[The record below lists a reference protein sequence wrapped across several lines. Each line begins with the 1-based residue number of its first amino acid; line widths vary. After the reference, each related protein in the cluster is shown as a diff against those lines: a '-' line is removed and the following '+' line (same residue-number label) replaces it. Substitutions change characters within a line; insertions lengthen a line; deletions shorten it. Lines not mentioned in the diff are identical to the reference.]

1 MSVGL
6 CSLDLHQRAGPQCW
20 HGGEGQQPLHGG
32 HCPGDPG
39 CSGGGSCA
47 GLRRHETLAEEEER
61 WASSLFR
68 GQTCLYNCYR
78 LWVGIWDE
86 VFQLEH
92 PCCCVG
98 CTGVLL
104 LGLMIRI
111 CCEMFFSLHGRDPFD
126 PQLQPLRH
134 K

>member
-1 MSVGL
+1 MVGIVLGILAALVAGAVLAFVVMKHLRKKKKGGPPL
-6 CSLDLHQRAGPQCW
+6 CSVDL
-20 HGGEGQQPLHGG
+20 
-32 HCPGDPG
+32 
-39 CSGGGSCA
+39 
-47 GLRRHETLAEEEER
+47 
-61 WASSLFR
+61 
-68 GQTCLYNCYR
+68 GQTCLYNCYQ

-104 LGLMIRI
+104 LGLMIKI